1 MKLTLQ
7 TQLLPD
13 PEAAAKL
20 KATVERFNEA
30 ATWLA
35 GVAFERKLANKFLLQ
50 QLCYVELRERFGLPA
65 DMAIRCISQVCE
77 AYKRDKKKKPK
88 FRKHAAVP
96 YSMGKNIGFK
106 GPDRVS
112 ISTLGGRAIVPFI
125 MGKYQTDRFGWSKG
139 QSDLVLGDDGKWFLL
154 VTVDV
159 PDGTPIEPSDFV
171 GVDLGVMGT
180 RRVIA
185 ADSDGEKHASAEI
198 EAKRVQYA
206 TRRRRLGKA
215 TNGAKRSKRR
225 HCRKALSR
233 TKKKEARFRRDTNHR
248 ITKGLVA
255 KAKDTGR
262 GIGMEDLKGIR
273 DRTQFRKQQRA
284 RTSGWSFFQ
293 LRSFVEYKATLAGVM
308 FVAVDPRNTS
318 RTCAE
323 CAHCHKNN
331 RKSQSEFECQACGHQ
346 AHADVNSARI
356 IAIRARAAVNRPMGS
371 ERPSVASVA

>member
-13 PEAAAKL
+13 PESAAKL

-35 GVAFERKLANKFLLQ
+35 GVAFARKLANKFLLQ

-77 AYKRDKKKKPK
+77 AYKRDKKIKAK
-88 FRKHAAVP
+88 FRKHAAAP

-112 ISTLGGRAIVPFI
+112 ISTLEGRVVVPFI

-139 QSDLVLGDDGKWFLL
+139 QCDLVLRDDGKWFLL

-159 PDGTPIEPSDFV
+159 PDGTPVDTEEFI

-180 RRVIA
+180 RRLIA
-185 ADSDGEKHASAEI
+185 ADSEGESPLRSTAVENRRRRRSEI

-215 TNGAKRSKRR
+215 TNGAKRSQRR
-225 HCRKALSR
+225 HCHKALSR

-255 KAKDTGR
+255 KAVR
-262 GIGMEDLKGIR
+262 HVI
-273 DRTQFRKQQRA
+273 
-284 RTSGWSFFQ
+284 
-293 LRSFVEYKATLAGVM
+293 
-308 FVAVDPRNTS
+308 
-318 RTCAE
+318 
-323 CAHCHKNN
+323 
-331 RKSQSEFECQACGHQ
+331 
-346 AHADVNSARI
+346 
-356 IAIRARAAVNRPMGS
+356 
-371 ERPSVASVA
+371 

>member
-1 MKLTLQ
+1 M
-7 TQLLPD
+7 
-13 PEAAAKL
+13 
-20 KATVERFNEA
+20 
-30 ATWLA
+30 
-35 GVAFERKLANKFLLQ
+35 
-50 QLCYVELRERFGLPA
+50 
-65 DMAIRCISQVCE
+65 
-77 AYKRDKKKKPK
+77 
-88 FRKHAAVP
+88 
-96 YSMGKNIGFK
+96 
-106 GPDRVS
+106 
-112 ISTLGGRAIVPFI
+112 
-125 MGKYQTDRFGWSKG
+125 
-139 QSDLVLGDDGKWFLL
+139 
-154 VTVDV
+154 TVDV

-255 KAKDTGR
+255 KAKDTRR

-284 RTSGWSFFQ
+284 RTS
-293 LRSFVEYKATLAGVM
+293 
-308 FVAVDPRNTS
+308 
-318 RTCAE
+318 
-323 CAHCHKNN
+323 
-331 RKSQSEFECQACGHQ
+331 
-346 AHADVNSARI
+346 
-356 IAIRARAAVNRPMGS
+356 
-371 ERPSVASVA
+371 